1 MPINFGSSNEQ
12 VFWGNST
19 IDSIFLG
26 NKQVYSNGLTVT
38 LQTTENNLLLPNA
51 KAHRLVGLTQY
62 GKVEQ
67 NETPTPAAPVNIAC
81 NNGTLMWKDRELP
94 VGYTRIERITFGG
107 STYYETNEKLY
118 GSDIVTITIDN
129 FVSSGQ
135 NLFGAYSGTSSSDI
149 NFSLYIYGSATGQA
163 YWRYGTTLYRPV
175 VGGTSLRTLTFGAGG
190 TTGFKTDVSYS
201 TVEFETTDTARIG
214 ALPNS
219 SVAKFEGDI
228 VGNVTVGNRLRY
240 IPCIRQSD
248 GAIGYYELV
257 NQTFLEPQGSA
268 PTAGAADI
276 THMALE
282 VVGTPEEISLIQNLV
297 GEIITKKAV
306 RAGGVSEANPL
317 GSEMDTNAWSCSDYI
332 AVNPNTEYTTIVPR
346 YSGASAAG
354 LVFFSSTTV
363 ESAISGVT
371 TVQQGSTT
379 YTFITPSNCHYL
391 RFSWSNSDG
400 NDAKMFAG
408 HLPQTASTVSLFGT
422 DDYQDTQDII
432 TGEVVRN
439 AGIKV
444 FDGTE
449 DWKASN
455 GNAGLYYITFAEK
468 KIEKTALVCTHFEYT
483 DVTSAQTTHG
493 QCMCGA
499 ASRNTYFRNTDCD
512 TVEDWKDWLATQYA
526 ASTPVIILYPLD
538 EPVAEL
544 VTPQSLSTVKGDNT
558 LTVTAEVDNIPL
570 EVKYKQSRQP

>member
-1 MPINFGSSNEQ
+1 MGLDFRRPKYPFGFLWGEALIWAINRGGGGGGIPTFISGIPPLVLRNA
-12 VFWGNST
+12 
-19 IDSIFLG
+19 L
-26 NKQVYSNGLTVT
+26 
-38 LQTTENNLLLPNA
+38 A
-51 KAHRLVGLTQY
+51 KALESLVQY

-67 NETPTPAAPVNIAC
+67 SQTPTPTSPVNITC

-118 GSDIVTITIDN
+118 GSDVVTITIDN

-163 YWRYGTTLYRPV
+163 YWRYGTTLYRPI

-190 TTGFKTDVSYS
+190 TTGFKTNVSYS

-228 VGNVTVGNRLRY
+228 VGNITVGNRLRY

-248 GAIGYYELV
+248 GTIGYYELM

-282 VVGTPEEISLIQNLV
+282 VVGTPEEISIIQNLV

-317 GSEMDTNAWSCSDYI
+317 GSEMDNNAWSCTDYI
-332 AVNPNTEYTTIVPR
+332 AVDPNTEYTTIVPR

-354 LVFFSSTTV
+354 LVFFSGTTV
-363 ESAISGVT
+363 ESAISGVA

-400 NDAKMFAG
+400 NDVKMFAG
-408 HLPQTASTVSLFGT
+408 HLPQTASAVNLFGT
-422 DDYQDTQDII
+422 DEYQDTQDII
-432 TGEVVRN
+432 TGEVVRKI
-439 AGIKV
+439 GIKV
-444 FDGTE
+444 F
-449 DWKASN
+449 N
-455 GNAGLYYITFAEK
+455 GMESYSAMNYGYATDELSDFPNENFMPF
-468 KIEKTALVCTHFEYT
+468 CTHFVGKTTASAAPDTIRLYF
-483 DVTSAQTTHG
+483 TSG
-493 QCMCGA
+493 GVP
-499 ASRNTYFRNTDCD
+499 RTYFFVDQ
-512 TVEDWKDWLATQYA
+512 TVDDFSTVDKFKAWLAAQYA
-526 ASTPVIILYPLD
+526 AGTPVIVLYPLA
-538 EPVAEL
+538 EPITEL
-544 VTPQSLSTVKGDNT
+544 TTPQPLSTIEGDNT
-558 LTVTAEVDNIPL
+558 LTVTAEVDNI
-570 EVKYKQSRQP
+570 KFDITYQMKQS